1 MPFSARQGFFASA
14 NITPPPTPPEWYELS
29 NTEISTE
36 ISSWNWDGVR
46 DFRSYDMT
54 STVFSTNGAYRG
66 AVAAPNG
73 NVYLAPSTKVTNNIV
88 EYDPRTQTT
97 TEKATGQ
104 TLTGALRYI
113 CGALGPDNKIYWPP
127 FNMDKFLIYDVDADT
142 FELQDW
148 GLTFS
153 SPAYE
158 FAKFAGD
165 KLYVIGTPA
174 NAIIVNVTANTAVE
188 STLGLSLGVN
198 SAKYV
203 SGTRSLYN
211 NKIYA
216 APYNYQNVL
225 IIDPDTDTAEQQ
237 TWGITFQSQS
247 SQFMQNAKN
256 GNVYFGAHNNVPRDV
271 YSHDPSANTTVSIGA
286 GTKSIGGA
294 MAPDGNLLLGAFGTP
309 SNIDVTTDSISVNP
323 LWMQAVYGNRWGIVS
338 QGNVVLAFPNNTTNT
353 HVVHYQVT
361 GSGDNSTNV
370 SKISWSNYF
379 NGDR

>member
-1 MPFSARQGFFASA
+1 MPFSARQGFFATA
-14 NITPPPTPPEWYELS
+14 NITPPPPAPEWYELT
-29 NTEISTE
+29 NTEISSE

-46 DFRSYDMT
+46 DFTSYDMT
-54 STVFSTNGAYRG
+54 SAIFSTNGAYRG

-73 NVYLAPSTKVTNNIV
+73 NVYLAPSQKATNNIV
-88 EYDPRTQTT
+88 EYDPTTGTT

-113 CGALGPDNKIYWPP
+113 SGALGPDNKIYWPP
-127 FNMDKFLIYDVDADT
+127 FNMDKFLIYDIDADT

-148 GLTFS
+148 GLTLS

-188 STLGLSLGVN
+188 STLGLSLGGT

-203 SGTRSLYN
+203 SGTRSLYDD
-211 NKIYA
+211 KIYA
-216 APYNYQNVL
+216 APYNNQNVL
-225 IIDPDTDTAEQQ
+225 IIDPATDTAETQ
-237 TWGITFQSQS
+237 TWGLTFGTQS
-247 SQFMQNAKN
+247 SQFCQNAKN
-256 GNVYFGAHNNVPRDV
+256 GNVYFGAHNQLPV
-271 YSHDPSANTTVSIGA
+271 YSHDPSANTTVSLGN

-294 MAPDGNLLLGAFGTP
+294 MAPDGNLYLGAFSTASWINVDTGVL
-309 SNIDVTTDSISVNP
+309 NIGEGWQSG
-323 LWMQAVYGNRWGIVS
+323 VYNQRWGAVS
-338 QGNVVLAFPNNTTNT
+338 QGNVVLAFPNQTSNT

-361 GSGDNSTNV
+361 GDGDNSANV
-370 SKISWSNYF
+370 SKISWTNYF

>member
-1 MPFSARQGFFASA
+1 MPFSARQGFLGQVT
-14 NITPPPTPPEWYELS
+14 ITPQPEWYELTGSEIS
-29 NTEISTE
+29 NT
-36 ISSWNWDGVR
+36 ISSWNYTGTR
-46 DFRSYDMT
+46 DFTSYDMGA
-54 STVFSTNGAYRG
+54 SVFSTNGAYRG

-73 NVYLAPSTKVTNNIV
+73 NVYLAPSQKATNNIV
-88 EYDPRTQTT
+88 EYDPTTGTT

-127 FNMDKFLIYDVDADT
+127 FNMDKFLIYDIDADT

-188 STLGLSLGVN
+188 STLGLSLGGT

-203 SGTRSLYN
+203 SGTRSLYDD
-211 NKIYA
+211 KIYA
-216 APYNYQNVL
+216 APYNLQNVL
-225 IIDPDTDTAEQQ
+225 IIDPATDTAEQQ
-237 TWGITFQSQS
+237 TWGLSFGSQNA
-247 SQFMQNAKN
+247 QFCQNAKN
-256 GNVYFGAHNNVPRDV
+256 GNVYFGAHNAPSV
-271 YSHDPSANTTVSIGA
+271 YTHDPAANTTSFIYT
-286 GTKSIGGA
+286 GTRSIGGA
-294 MAPDGNLLLGAFGTP
+294 MGPDGNLYLGAFSTP
-309 SNIDVTTDSISVNP
+309 SWINVDTDVVNIGEGWQTG
-323 LWMQAVYGNRWGIVS
+323 VYNQRWGAVS
-338 QGNVVLAFPNNTTNT
+338 QGNVVLAFPNQTSNT
-353 HVVHYQVT
+353 HVIHYHIT
-361 GSGDNSTNV
+361 GSGDTEPLT
-370 SKISWSNYF
+370 SKISWTNYF